1 MEKITTT
8 GYLLFDYTITE
19 VSEHDKSEKAVIFM
33 TLLSTSL
40 FAVILILATMFA
52 GTETANAFD
61 FIKGINYSP
70 HMPGENCSEFGKA
83 NYSQDLEWM
92 KRAKINTIRTKSD
105 LTSPVIDDFEDACI
119 YNSKCVHQP
128 IVFK

>member
-1 MEKITTT
+1 MIRVKNL
-8 GYLLFDYTITE
+8 LLF
-19 VSEHDKSEKAVIFM
+19 VI
-33 TLLSTSL
+33 LLSAPV

-105 LTSPVIDDFEDACI
+105 LTSPVIDDFEDADMGDWGWGAPQCD
-119 YNSKCVHQP
+119 SHG
-128 IVFK
+128 F